1 MLEPLIH
8 DLASQFLY
16 DVARTTVVTFDDA
29 DSIGDK
35 ATYAHGAGLAGAF
48 AWSLNQVR
56 RTTACAH
63 VLNLTAAG
71 LQLHAAECSPFWPR
85 FVVNTRSIMALRGL

>member
-63 VLNLTAAG
+63 VLNLTQI
-71 LQLHAAECSPFWPR
+71 LQDYNYTLL
-85 FVVNTRSIMALRGL
+85 NALRSGLGLS